1 MVLNA
6 MVVLLIGKLMFNTI
20 FGQGIGLGSA
30 SGQQAQNA
38 YPGHYYAQ
46 QAAMAQQQA
55 MIGQQQMS
63 AGAMQGISQP
73 MRWMFDGILLS
84 TIDFANKI
92 WAEDCPDKTHFV
104 LKYSKGD

>member
-1 MVLNA
+1 MSTRLSG
-6 MVVLLIGKLMFNTI
+6 II
-20 FGQGIGLGSA
+20 GQGIGLGS
-30 SGQQAQNA
+30 
-38 YPGHYYAQ
+38 
-46 QAAMAQQQA
+46 AAMAQQQA